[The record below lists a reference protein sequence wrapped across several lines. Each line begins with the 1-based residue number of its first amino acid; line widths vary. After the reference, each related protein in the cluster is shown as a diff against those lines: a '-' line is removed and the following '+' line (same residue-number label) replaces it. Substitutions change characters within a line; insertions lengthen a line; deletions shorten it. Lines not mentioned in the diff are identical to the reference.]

1 MLCDICKKNEA
12 TVHIKEFHNGQ
23 CETHHL
29 CAECAGKKEQQGD
42 FGSLGFKLSEI
53 LFDPEKLN
61 NFINEKGKKDDAGE
75 LPAAVCPECS
85 WTTAKIRESNGK
97 IGCPE
102 CYKVFAP
109 ILAEAFSKVQRG
121 TLHLGKHPADK
132 DDQSGQLRQEL
143 KRLQTE
149 LADLV
154 AAEEYEKAAVCRD
167 RINAIRK
174 ELEAR

>member
-1 MLCDICKKNEA
+1 MLCDNCKKNEA

-29 CAECAGKKEQQGD
+29 CAECAGKKEQQGE

-53 LFDPEKLN
+53 LFNPEKLN
-61 NFINEKGKKDDAGE
+61 SFINDNSKPSETE
-75 LPAAVCPECS
+75 PLSSAVCPVCS
-85 WTTAKIRESNGK
+85 WTTAKIRESGGRV
-97 IGCPE
+97 GCPE

-109 ILAEAFSKVQRG
+109 VLAEAFSKVQRG

-132 DDQSGQLRQEL
+132 DDKSGSLRQEL

-149 LADLV
+149 LASHV
-154 AAEEYEKAAVCRD
+154 ALEEYEQAAVCRD
-167 RINAIRK
+167 KINAIRK
-174 ELEAR
+174 QLEAR

>member
-1 MLCDICKKNEA
+1 MLCDNCKKNEA

-29 CAECAGKKEQQGD
+29 CAECASKKEQQGD

-53 LFDPEKLN
+53 LFNPEKLDK
-61 NFINEKGKKDDAGE
+61 FIHEKPETAASDPDSI
-75 LPAAVCPECS
+75 AVCPECS

-97 IGCPE
+97 VGCPE

-121 TLHLGKHPADK
+121 TLHLGKHPVAK
-132 DDQSGQLRQEL
+132 DDNTGILRQEL

-149 LADLV
+149 LANSV
-154 AAEEYEKAAVCRD
+154 AAEEYENAAICRD
-167 RINAIRK
+167 RINEIK
-174 ELEAR
+174 KQLEEL

>member
-1 MLCDICKKNEA
+1 MLCDDCKKNEA

-23 CETHHL
+23 CKTHHL

-53 LFDPEKLN
+53 LFNPEKLDK
-61 NFINEKGKKDDAGE
+61 FINEKTENSTPDSI
-75 LPAAVCPECS
+75 AVCPECS
-85 WTTAKIRESNGK
+85 WTTAKIRESSGK
-97 IGCPE
+97 VGCPE

-121 TLHLGKHPADK
+121 TLHLGKHPMAK
-132 DDQSGQLRQEL
+132 DDTTGILRQEL

-149 LADLV
+149 LADSV
-154 AAEEYEKAAVCRD
+154 AAEEYENAALYRD
-167 RINAIRK
+167 RINAIK
-174 ELEAR
+174 KQLEEL

>member
-29 CAECAGKKEQQGD
+29 CAECAGKK
-42 FGSLGFKLSEI
+42 
-53 LFDPEKLN
+53 
-61 NFINEKGKKDDAGE
+61 DDADE

-97 IGCPE
+97 VGCPE

-132 DDQSGQLRQEL
+132 DDKSGQLRQEL